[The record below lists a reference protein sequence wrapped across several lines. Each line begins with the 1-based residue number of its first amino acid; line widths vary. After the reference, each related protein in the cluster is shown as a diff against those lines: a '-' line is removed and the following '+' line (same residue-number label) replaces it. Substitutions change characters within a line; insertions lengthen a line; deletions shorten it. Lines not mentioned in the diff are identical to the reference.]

1 MARDKKSKPKTK
13 ISDASLATTLGRDAK
28 AFIGAVNPPVYHAS
42 TILFDTYETLK
53 NLPDSVPYTYGRF
66 ATPTSQ
72 ALTDSIAHLEG
83 GAGSFLTPSG
93 LSACVLALISAVRAG
108 DHILVTDSV
117 YGPTRQFCDSYLAQI
132 GVAVDYYDPAI
143 GAAIDEQITDKTAAV
158 FVESPGSVTMD
169 MQDIPA
175 ISAAAHAKG
184 AVVLMDN
191 TWATP
196 LFFKPL
202 QHGVDISIQAA
213 TKYIVGHSDAML
225 GVVTANAEMYD
236 KVKQHHR
243 LFGLCAA
250 PDDIYLALRGLRT
263 LPVRLQQHMANAL
276 HLAQWLRE
284 QPIVREVLYPA
295 LPEAAGHALWQR
307 DFLGASGLFSI
318 LLEPCSDKAIAAMID
333 NMRFF
338 KIGYSW
344 GGYESL
350 IVPFDS
356 PRVLRFC
363 EQSGHAG
370 ARLLRL
376 HIGLEDA
383 QELQQDLKEGFER
396 LTSTG

>member
-1 MARDKKSKPKTK
+1 MARDKKAKSKTK

-42 TILFDTYETLK
+42 TILFDSYETLK
-53 NLPDSVPYTYGRF
+53 NLPDSAPYTYGRF

-72 ALTDSIAHLEG
+72 ALTDSIACLEG

-93 LSACVLALISAVRAG
+93 LSACVLALIAVVRPN

-117 YGPTRQFCDSYLAQI
+117 YGPTRQFCDSYLAQM
-132 GVAVDYYDPAI
+132 GVVVDYYDPAI
-143 GAAIDEQITDKTAAV
+143 GAALGEQITDKTAAV
-158 FVESPGSVTMD
+158 FVESPGSITMD
-169 MQDIPA
+169 IQDIPA
-175 ISAAAHAKG
+175 ISAAAHARG

-202 QHGVDISIQAA
+202 QQGVDISIQAA

-225 GVVTANAEMYD
+225 GTVTATAELYD
-236 KVKQHHR
+236 KLKQHHR

-276 HLAQWLRE
+276 HLAQWLSE
-284 QPIVREVLYPA
+284 QPAVCEVLYPA

-318 LLEPCSDKAIAAMID
+318 LLEPCSDEAIAAMID
-333 NMRFF
+333 TMRFF

-350 IVPFDS
+350 IVPFDT
-356 PRVLRFC
+356 PRTAKFC
-363 EQSGHAG
+363 EQRGQTG

-383 QELQQDLKEGFER
+383 QELQQDLQEGLER
-396 LTSTG
+396 LTATN